1 MRAFGLASLSEYHTL
16 RPRRPH
22 WTLVGQQ
29 VRQCQLTARCLEIAA
44 DTLLEVVG
52 IQVLL
57 QVPVVTISMLLLYLF
72 PFSALCTVVNPC
84 TASSILLEMGRREPR
99 WKTSPPF
106 SPQWTRA
113 LQSIKKPPYP
123 SSRAQ
128 NSNLIRENNWL
139 VRQVCLL
146 TSFPIT
152 TQATIEPEKT
162 VQEVEAGAGILPVI
176 LTTSASPVETL
187 LSKINHLL
195 WREEGFQCKGFGRPR
210 TW

>member
-1 MRAFGLASLSEYHTL
+1 
-16 RPRRPH
+16 
-22 WTLVGQQ
+22 
-29 VRQCQLTARCLEIAA
+29 
-44 DTLLEVVG
+44 
-52 IQVLL
+52 LL

-84 TASSILLEMGRREPR
+84 TASSILLETERREPL

-128 NSNLIRENNWL
+128 NSNLIRENSWL

-162 VQEVEAGAGILPVI
+162 VQEVGAGAGILPVI
-176 LTTSASPVETL
+176 LTTFASPVETL
-187 LSKINHLL
+187 FRNPSPTLERRGFLVQRVWTTQDLEISQADPLS
-195 WREEGFQCKGFGRPR
+195 P
-210 TW
+210 